1 MNLLTSLF
9 EDFNR
14 LGKRFQA
21 ACDGF
26 LGHVPTP
33 YVKAMNSLQAMAKVQ
48 STDGNWNYDEY
59 QLGIANG
66 LILAL
71 RAFQRGASNP
81 PLLTRPPE
89 GFILDQKRREAIEK
103 AEARLKAPGA
113 SSRETE
119 TVPAVGQD
127 EAGGA

>member
-9 EDFNR
+9 ENFNR

-26 LGHVPTP
+26 LGRVPIP
-33 YVKAMNSLQAMAKVQ
+33 YVKAMNSLRAMANVQ

-59 QLGIANG
+59 QFGIANG

-71 RAFQRGASNP
+71 HAFQRGAGNP

-89 GFILDQKRREAIEK
+89 GFIVDKKRREAIEK
-103 AEARLKAPGA
+103 AAARLKAPGV
-113 SSRETE
+113 SVRETE
-119 TVPAVGQD
+119 TVPAFSG
-127 EAGGA
+127 EAGEG